1 MPSLSISMWKSKDTQ
16 APTSHKIRRDIVLKN
31 QNENKTKTYVLR
43 VRRKRRERSG
53 KSKRTKDAIK
63 TNDQERIK

>member
-1 MPSLSISMWKSKDTQ
+1 M
-16 APTSHKIRRDIVLKN
+16 LKN
-31 QNENKTKTYVLR
+31 QNENKTKNYVLR
-43 VRRKRRERSG
+43 VRSKRRERSG